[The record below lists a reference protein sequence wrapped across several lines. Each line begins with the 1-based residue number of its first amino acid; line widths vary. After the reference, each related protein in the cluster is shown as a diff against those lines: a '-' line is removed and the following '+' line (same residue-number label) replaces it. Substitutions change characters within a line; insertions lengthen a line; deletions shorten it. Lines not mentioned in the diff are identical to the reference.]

1 MSPLARE
8 NSSVK
13 RLARSGSSLNLVRG
27 LSAENLTSGDDH
39 FGVQKGGAGATP
51 EMSTLKA
58 ELEQAR
64 ANAEKEAAHA
74 KDIQEQMLALQE
86 QLAQQQQPRE
96 GGDGGDGGRGRARDA
111 PSREEWLQILEASP
125 LASMQSKLSE
135 VENLLRALLDQKA
148 AQS

>member
-1 MSPLARE
+1 MRQVKGSMSSLTSPLARE

-13 RLARSGSSLNLVRG
+13 RAARSSSSLNLTG
-27 LSAENLTSGDDH
+27 GDDH
-39 FGVQKGGAGATP
+39 FGGRKGGVGATP

-74 KDIQEQMLALQE
+74 KDIQEQMLALRE

-96 GGDGGDGGRGRARDA
+96 A